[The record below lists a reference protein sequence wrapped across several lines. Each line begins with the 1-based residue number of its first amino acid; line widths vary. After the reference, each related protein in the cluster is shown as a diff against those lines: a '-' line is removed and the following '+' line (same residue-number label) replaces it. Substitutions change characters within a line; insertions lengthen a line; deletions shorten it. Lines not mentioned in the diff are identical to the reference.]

1 MYLHVFILHSIE
13 VDDCKTDSVFEKYHI
28 SQSSSGLNESAILSS
43 AETRWQERDSV
54 HNIEM

>member
-13 VDDCKTDSVFEKYHI
+13 VDDCKTDAVFEKYHI
-28 SQSSSGLNESAILSS
+28 SQSSSGPNEAAILSS
-43 AETRWQERDSV
+43 AERVGRRESV